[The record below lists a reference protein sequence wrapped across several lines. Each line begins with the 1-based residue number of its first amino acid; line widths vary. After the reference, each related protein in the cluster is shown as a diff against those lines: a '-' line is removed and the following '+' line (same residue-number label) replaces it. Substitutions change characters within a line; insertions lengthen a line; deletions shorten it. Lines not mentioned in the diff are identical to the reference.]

1 MSLDVFTLG
10 EAMLRL
16 STPVGQSLET
26 SPEYHVH
33 VAGSE
38 ANVASTLS
46 QLGRSTMWSS
56 RIPDSV
62 LGHRILSSLRSVG
75 VDCDSVALSEGGRL
89 GTYFVDIRP
98 APLST
103 VVVYDR
109 AASAVC
115 DMGLEEIDWLSIS
128 EARVVHLSGITPALS
143 PNLAEVVSKIVSEV
157 RESESL
163 LTFDVNYRAKLW
175 TPKEAEWSLSSLLDS
190 VDVLVCGI
198 EDARVVFGVEGTGPE
213 VSVQLSERFSNPSVV
228 VTAGAG
234 GAFWRQGTQ
243 AGHIPALPVRV
254 VDPLGAG
261 DAFMAGLID
270 GVLDDDLKAGVARG
284 AALAGIA
291 LATVGDQIRITRA
304 GMLSLLEGD
313 LPDVDR

>member
-16 STPVGQSLET
+16 SAPVGQSLET
-26 SPEYHVH
+26 CPGYDVH

-38 ANVASTLS
+38 ANVVSTLS
-46 QLGRSTMWSS
+46 QLGRSTTWSS

-75 VDCDSVALSEGGRL
+75 VNCDSVVLSEGGRL

-103 VVVYDR
+103 FVVYDR
-109 AASAVC
+109 AGSTVC
-115 DMGLEEIDWLSIS
+115 DMRLEEVDWPSIS
-128 EARVVHLSGITPALS
+128 QARLVHLSGITPALS
-143 PNLAEVVSKIVSEV
+143 PNLAEVVSKIVAEV
-157 RESESL
+157 RGSDSL

-175 TPKEAEWSLSSLLDS
+175 TPKEAEVSLSPVLDS
-190 VDVLVCGI
+190 VDMLVCGI
-198 EDARVVFGVEGTGPE
+198 EDARVVFGMQGSGSE
-213 VSVQLSERFSNPSVV
+213 VSLQVSERFSCPSVV
-228 VTAGAG
+228 VTAGAD

-243 AGHIPALPVRV
+243 AGHVPALPVRV

-270 GVLDDDLKAGVARG
+270 GLLDDDVEAGVARG
-284 AALAGIA
+284 AVLAAFA
-291 LATVGDQIRITRA
+291 LATVGDQIQITRTE
-304 GMLSLLEGD
+304 MLSLLERER
-313 LPDVDR
+313 PDIDR

>member
-16 STPVGQSLET
+16 SAPVGQSLET
-26 SPEYHVH
+26 SPEYDVH

-56 RIPDSV
+56 RVPDSV
-62 LGHRILSSLRSVG
+62 LGRRIVSSLRSVG
-75 VDCDSVALSEGGRL
+75 VDCDSVALSEEGRL
-89 GTYFVDIRP
+89 GIYFVDIRP

-115 DMGLEEIDWLSIS
+115 DMGVEEIDWSSIS

-143 PNLAEVVSKIVSEV
+143 PNLAEIVNNIAVEV

-175 TPKEAEWSLSSLLDS
+175 TPKEAEGSLASILDS
-190 VDVLVCGI
+190 ADMLVCGI
-198 EDARVVFGVEGTGPE
+198 EDARVVFGVHGTGPG
-213 VSVQLSERFSNPSVV
+213 VSLQLSERFSSSSVV
-228 VTAGAG
+228 VTAGAD

-243 AGHIPALPVRV
+243 AGHVPALPVRIL
-254 VDPLGAG
+254 DPLGAG

-270 GVLDDDLKAGVARG
+270 GLLDDDLQAGVARG
-284 AALAGIA
+284 AALAGVA

-304 GMLSLLEGD
+304 EMLSLLEGER
-313 LPDVDR
+313 PDVDR